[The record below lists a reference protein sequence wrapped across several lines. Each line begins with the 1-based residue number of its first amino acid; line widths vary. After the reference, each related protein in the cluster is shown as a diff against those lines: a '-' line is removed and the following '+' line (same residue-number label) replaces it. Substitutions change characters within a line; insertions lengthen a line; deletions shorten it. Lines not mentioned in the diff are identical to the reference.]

1 MRIHRARNS
10 QKLCTTRLRSFRD
23 ASFNHSLWTLI
34 LTEPTVMQRFCISQ
48 LCAIDCQETKSEF
61 LSWWNA
67 AIQLAGT
74 ERWWWLTLSA
84 RVSERLGWRDSKHF
98 VNSHATSHVYL
109 FNVLKWMYRGGW
121 LIGKTT
127 VPTGQYLSKKW
138 SELQCRL
145 PIVSWRLVDPAKPR
159 YQPVNICPQSLMHV
173 SWRLVDRQNYGTN
186 FSTFVHKVIRAWWE
200 LRSSFTFDNTFCKGS
215 RTLIRA

>member
-48 LCAIDCQETKSEF
+48 LCAIDCQEPKSEF

-127 VPTGQYLSKKW
+127 AFNS
-138 SELQCRL
+138 
-145 PIVSWRLVDPAKPR
+145 
-159 YQPVNICPQSLMHV
+159 HV
-173 SWRLVDRQNYGTN
+173 SWARFEITCWKISGCKSTSFEVRVLQWQEQWHFSVGPTIFVNWNSVHFAFQHEWVSPVDANWRRQT
-186 FSTFVHKVIRAWWE
+186 V
-200 LRSSFTFDNTFCKGS
+200 
-215 RTLIRA
+215 

>member
-1 MRIHRARNS
+1 MRIHRARNA
-10 QKLCTTRLRSFRD
+10 QKLCTTHLRSFRD
-23 ASFNHSLWTLI
+23 ASYNHSLWTLF

-48 LCAIDCQETKSEF
+48 LCAIDCQEPKSEF

-127 VPTGQYLSKKW
+127 AFNS
-138 SELQCRL
+138 
-145 PIVSWRLVDPAKPR
+145 
-159 YQPVNICPQSLMHV
+159 HV
-173 SWRLVDRQNYGTN
+173 SWARFEITCWKISGCKSTSFEVRVLQWQEQWHFSIGQRFSSLKFSALC
-186 FSTFVHKVIRAWWE
+186 FSTWMSF
-200 LRSSFTFDNTFCKGS
+200 SS
-215 RTLIRA
+215 RR